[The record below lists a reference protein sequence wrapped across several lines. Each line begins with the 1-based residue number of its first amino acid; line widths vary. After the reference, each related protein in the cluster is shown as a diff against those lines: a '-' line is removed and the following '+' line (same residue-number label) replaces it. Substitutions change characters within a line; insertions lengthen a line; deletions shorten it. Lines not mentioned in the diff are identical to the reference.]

1 MRTKCDKTSPC
12 HENQGFS
19 EELPFAKALPLEDV
33 GRDGWLGM
41 FLAVTEQELE
51 GIQDW
56 KLSSESHLW
65 RWLGGQASFG

>member
-51 GIQDW
+51 GIQD
-56 KLSSESHLW
+56 
-65 RWLGGQASFG
+65 